1 MKPQSD
7 PMIKLPERRERMA
20 DEVRRGD
27 KVYMAALVERYR
39 VELTPLLKY
48 VQYFETKAGVGA
60 ASTYGDQ
67 GISRN
72 SLMFPVY
79 DGTLLSFIRDVK
91 ETTLLDRNYP
101 YVYSKKF
108 IRTTEDELD
117 LIERSDLLDMDNIT
131 AILSRY
137 VLEGSYKA
145 IVWTEGV
152 RNGVFLAV
160 LKKMKTNLDYWSRT
174 LALEKNG
181 GFPYVNSDGVKA

>member
-1 MKPQSD
+1 MGTDTSRSD
-7 PMIKLPERRERMA
+7 R
-20 DEVRRGD
+20 
-27 KVYMAALVERYR
+27 VYMAALVERYK
-39 VELTPLLKY
+39 VDLQPLLKY
-48 VQYFETKAGVGA
+48 VRYFESKAGVGA

-91 ETTLLDRNYP
+91 ETSLLDRNYP

-108 IRTTEDELD
+108 LKTVEDEKE
-117 LIERSDLLDMDNIT
+117 LIENSDLKDMENIT

-145 IVWTEGV
+145 VVWTEGV
-152 RNGVFLAV
+152 RNGIFLAV
-160 LKKMKTNLDYWSRT
+160 LMKMKKNLDYWSRT
-174 LALEKNG
+174 LAIEKNG
-181 GFPYVNSDGVKA
+181 GFPYDET